1 MIFFEK
7 KDVNSYI
14 GEKQKKMAQEILA
27 FKDADIVNCDFE
39 EWAEYFVSKYYI
51 EPITLFNDNIEK
63 KITETKVK
71 RYNHWSGISNNV
83 SEFHMIDGYSIT
95 FTIPFD
101 GDEELLYLKPSTYI
115 MTRFEAS
122 SMQRPKND
130 LCGSFTIEFTFTA
143 KELTEQPDMNEFVM
157 KKFERE
163 YENYKKMIQYLN
175 EDIENYNN
183 MIKKNAVLQLE
194 ARKKKASDF
203 VAISHSLNIPLKLN
217 TSSPNIAPIHLQK
230 VVRKPVTK
238 PTAKPAP
245 IEYCIS
251 DEDYKNIVNIIHNC
265 CSSMEATA
273 RTFVKTGEEE
283 LRDFILA
290 TLGTHYVDMVT
301 GETFRKIG
309 KTDIH
314 IVFDNK
320 AAFIGEC
327 KIWHGI
333 KNFESAIEQ
342 LFGYSTWKDTKT
354 ALIIFNK
361 ENKDFASIQKG
372 VNSWIKTNAKQ
383 YKVVNGNVWSCVL
396 HQVDTN
402 TDVQV
407 AIALYDITV

>member
-14 GEKQKKMAQEILA
+14 GDKRSKMAQEILA
-27 FKDADIVNCDFE
+27 FKDADIVRCDFD
-39 EWAEYFVSKYYI
+39 EWAEYFDSKYYI
-51 EPITLFNDNIEK
+51 EPITLFNDHIEK
-63 KITETKVK
+63 NITESKVK
-71 RYNHWSGISNNV
+71 RYNHWRSMSNNV
-83 SEFHMIDGYSIT
+83 SEFRMVDGYSIT
-95 FTIPFD
+95 FTIPFA

-115 MTRFEAS
+115 MTRLEVV
-122 SMQRPKND
+122 SMQRPTKD

-143 KELTEQPDMNEFVM
+143 QELKEQSDKNQFVM
-157 KKFERE
+157 KKFEHE
-163 YENYKKMIQYLN
+163 YQSYKKMIQYLN
-175 EDIENYNN
+175 EDIKNYNN
-183 MIKKNAVLQLE
+183 MIKKNATLQLE
-194 ARKKKASDF
+194 ARKKKAADF
-203 VAISHSLNIPLKLN
+203 VAISQSLNIPMKLN
-217 TSSPNIAPIHLQK
+217 TSSPNLTPIPLQK
-230 VVRKPVTK
+230 VIRKPTTK
-238 PTAKPAP
+238 PTEKPLP

-301 GETFRKIG
+301 GETFRKFG

-333 KNFESAIEQ
+333 KNFESAVEQ
-342 LFGYSTWKDTKT
+342 LFGYSTWRDTKT
-354 ALIIFNK
+354 ALIVFNK
-361 ENKDFASIQKG
+361 ENKDFATIRRN
-372 VNSWIKTNAKQ
+372 VYSWIKKNASQ
-383 YKVVNGNVWSCVL
+383 HMMINGNVWSCIL
-396 HQVDTN
+396 HRVETN

-407 AIALYDITV
+407 AIAIYDITI